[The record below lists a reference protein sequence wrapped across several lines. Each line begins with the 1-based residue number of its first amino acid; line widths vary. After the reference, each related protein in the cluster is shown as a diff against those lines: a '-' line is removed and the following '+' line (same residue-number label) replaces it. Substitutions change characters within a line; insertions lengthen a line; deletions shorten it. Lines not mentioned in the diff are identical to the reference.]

1 MGYGYLLY
9 LQWTFYLHRL
19 ASTTSF
25 AIHVLVDYLHKD
37 VDRSCKNK
45 FLVLQDRAIVILK
58 AFDEEPTALELEQRF
73 DLAKTYI
80 YSEELDENVNSD
92 FEDLEKV

>member
-1 MGYGYLLY
+1 M
-9 LQWTFYLHRL
+9 
-19 ASTTSF
+19 
-25 AIHVLVDYLHKD
+25 
-37 VDRSCKNK
+37 
-45 FLVLQDRAIVILK
+45 LQDRAIVILK